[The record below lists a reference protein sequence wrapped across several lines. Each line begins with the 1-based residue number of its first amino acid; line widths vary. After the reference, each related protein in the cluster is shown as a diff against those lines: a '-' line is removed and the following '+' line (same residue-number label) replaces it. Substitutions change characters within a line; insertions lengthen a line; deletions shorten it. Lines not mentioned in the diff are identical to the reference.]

1 MRNTE
6 MSNRIVN
13 ARVKVMSGSDDHAKH
28 TVYWALSGN
37 GLLFLDDEIR
47 QLEEIVTAVACGEE
61 ITEDLM
67 FMAAYLFKYGFN
79 SSPAAEVIE
88 ISVEEKGGVH
98 V

>member
-1 MRNTE
+1 MSNTE

-47 QLEEIVTAVACGEE
+47 RLEEIVTAVACGEE
-61 ITEDLM
+61 ITDELI
-67 FMAAYLFKYGFN
+67 FMAAGLLKYGFN
-79 SSPAAEVIE
+79 SSPAADVIE
-88 ISVEEKGGVH
+88 MTIEKKGGSYV
-98 V
+98 